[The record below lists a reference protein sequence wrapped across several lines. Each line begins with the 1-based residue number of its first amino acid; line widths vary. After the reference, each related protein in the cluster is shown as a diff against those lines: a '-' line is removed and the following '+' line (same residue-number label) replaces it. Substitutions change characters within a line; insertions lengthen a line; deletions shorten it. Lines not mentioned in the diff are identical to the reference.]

1 MVARARRF
9 GTGNAFQVPVSSCSS
24 IIESAPELELERRR
38 RRTLYATAPEQG
50 RWAKTSFPLAVGQ
63 RRGPALDSNFR
74 RA

>member
-38 RRTLYATAPEQG
+38 RRTPYATAPEQG
-50 RWAKTSFPLAVGQ
+50 RWAKTSFPSTAE
-63 RRGPALDSNFR
+63 ALVPDVF
-74 RA
+74 